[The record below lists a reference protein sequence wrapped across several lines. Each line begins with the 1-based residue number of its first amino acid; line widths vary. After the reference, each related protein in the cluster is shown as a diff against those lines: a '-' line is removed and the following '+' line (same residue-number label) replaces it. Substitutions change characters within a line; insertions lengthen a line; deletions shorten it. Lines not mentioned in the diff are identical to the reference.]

1 MHVYVMQGW
10 RSLPILVTLEKVL
23 GGAGAGSIPKVNR
36 KHVMKSLGPFKTL
49 WQPSFIEQNLI

>member
-1 MHVYVMQGW
+1 MHMYVMQGW
-10 RSLPILVTLEKVL
+10 KSLPILVTWEKVL
-23 GGAGAGSIPKVNR
+23 GGAGAANVPKVNR